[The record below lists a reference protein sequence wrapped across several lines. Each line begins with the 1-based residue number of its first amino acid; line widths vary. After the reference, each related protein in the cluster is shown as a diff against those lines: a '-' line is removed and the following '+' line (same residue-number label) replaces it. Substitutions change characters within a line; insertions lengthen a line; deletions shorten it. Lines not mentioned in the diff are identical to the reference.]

1 LTANIPSFNG
11 FNADSFKFL
20 GDLGKDKNNNTAWF
34 AKNRKR
40 YDENLVL
47 PAKSFIIS
55 IGQFFNHLNPVIR
68 TEPMFNKTIMRINKD
83 MRFAKGGGP
92 YRNYFLIHFGRF
104 KMDSEF
110 FVYFDKNGIEYG
122 LFLNNSKGDDLYFNQ
137 NIASL
142 HNNFIECCE
151 RFKINN
157 KFYMYEL
164 YKEEANA
171 VTKFKAA
178 KHYEAVSKMKYI
190 ILKKDI
196 ALTSKLSTSPDFLTE
211 AIKAF
216 SNLYPLYCFAIS
228 PNPMKLV
235 EEFDERMGIAV

>member
-1 LTANIPSFNG
+1 LTANIPSFTG

-20 GDLGKDKNNNTAWF
+20 GDLGKDKNNNTVWF
-34 AKNRKR
+34 AKNRER

-47 PAKSFIIS
+47 PAKSFIVS
-55 IGQFFNHLNPVIR
+55 IGQFFSHLNPVIR
-68 TEPMFNKTIMRINKD
+68 TEPLFNKTIMRINKD
-83 MRFAKGGGP
+83 MRFAKGGP

-122 LFLNNSKGDDLYFNQ
+122 LFLNNSNGDDLYFNL
-137 NIASL
+137 NTTSL
-142 HNNFIECCE
+142 SRDFIKCCD

-164 YKEEANA
+164 YKEEAAANK
-171 VTKFKAA
+171 KFNAA
-178 KHYEAVSKMKYI
+178 KHFETISKMKYI

-211 AIKAF
+211 AIKTF